1 MKFIVPKTYYCS
13 ENILRLSKNPEGIQI
28 GPEICAEV
36 NHNANP
42 VVCIVVTKETQRDH
56 TICTEGPEETLRDH
70 KVCTEGTEETLSDPE
85 VGT

>member
-13 ENILRLSKNPEGIQI
+13 ENILRLSKTPEGIQI
-28 GPEICAEV
+28 GPEICTEGTEETPRD
-36 NHNANP
+36 P

-70 KVCTEGTEETLSDPE
+70 SLH
-85 VGT
+85 